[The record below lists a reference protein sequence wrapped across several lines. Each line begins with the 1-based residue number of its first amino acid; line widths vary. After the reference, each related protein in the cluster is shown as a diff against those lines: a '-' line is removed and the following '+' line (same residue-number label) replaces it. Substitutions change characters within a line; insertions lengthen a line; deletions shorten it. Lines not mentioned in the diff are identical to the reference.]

1 MELQLSPDPN
11 FTRRDRWFRNLGEV
25 VLFLHQLR
33 REHADESPQ
42 MVSAALLQA
51 RKNLVMG
58 TQRQLLRAEVARLL
72 QLLAASRQEA

>member
-1 MELQLSPDPN
+1 MQPHHDPN

-42 MVSAALLQA
+42 LVSAALLQA

-72 QLLAASRQEA
+72 QLLESGRHAA